1 MSMNVGGSKG
11 GAMSDINV
19 TPMADIMIVLLI
31 IFMVVTP
38 MMNDVPGLALP
49 GSRTADEQREGK
61 IVLVKASGAIEM
73 SGEAFA
79 SPAELTIRL
88 EANLETPGS
97 SRLVQVKAD
106 RGLAY
111 GQVMAVLNACRA
123 AGADRIALMA
133 TRELGP

>member
-1 MSMNVGGSKG
+1 MSTSPRSSD
-11 GAMSDINV
+11 GAFSDINV

-38 MMNDVPGLALP
+38 MMNEVPGLAPP
-49 GSRTADEQREGK
+49 GSRTANEQREGSV
-61 IVLVKASGAIEM
+61 VLVKASGAIEM
-73 SGEAFA
+73 AGEAFA
-79 SPAELTIRL
+79 SPAELAIRL
-88 EANLETPGS
+88 QARLETPGS

-111 GQVMAVLNACRA
+111 GQVVAVLNACRV

-133 TRELGP
+133 TREVGS

>member
-1 MSMNVGGSKG
+1 MSTGVTSSG
-11 GAMSDINV
+11 GAFSDINV

-49 GSRTADEQREGK
+49 GSRTADEQHDGSV
-61 IVLVKASGAIEM
+61 VLVKASGAIEM
-73 SGEAFA
+73 AGESFA

-88 EANLETPGS
+88 QGKLEAPGAP
-97 SRLVQVKAD
+97 RLVQVKAD

-111 GQVMAVLNACRA
+111 GQVMVVLNACRA

-133 TRELGP
+133 TREVGS